1 MRGDTLSRLV
11 PPACRPLP
19 AACSGLQSEETVLR
33 WEGAMDAEVGEPDAF
48 DAIVMAETKFHG
60 EGYQEGYAEGIYAGA
75 IEGRQ
80 YGIQQGAIVGL
91 EIGSYLGFAVTWK
104 RLLPKGSDEKQSK
117 KIKVLESLIQ
127 MIEKFPSEDPVYVN
141 LQEDLEKIRGRFK
154 QACSLLHV
162 PSDFKLGSEGSA
174 LTF

>member
-1 MRGDTLSRLV
+1 MRGGAFSRRVFPARCLSR
-11 PPACRPLP
+11 PP
-19 AACSGLQSEETVLR
+19 SEERRVAGEAT
-33 WEGAMDAEVGEPDAF
+33 AMEDDEPDAF

-60 EGYQEGYAEGIYAGA
+60 EGYQEGYEEGICAGA

-80 YGIQQGAIVGL
+80 YGVQQGAIIGL

-104 RLLPKGSDEKQSK
+104 RLLSEGSDEKHSK

-127 MIEKFPSEDPVYVN
+127 MIQNFPCEDPVYEN

-162 PSDFKLGSEGSA
+162 QPDFRLGSEGSA